1 MLLGT
6 LGFFVQP
13 RGPTRA
19 YFLAFLGT
27 SLAIYF
33 VFFGGGRYHFP
44 LMPFFVLFAAELTGW
59 RAGPAR
65 PGWKTYAAVALI
77 WEALIGVWIAEIV
90 LVMRP

>member
-33 VFFGGGRYHFP
+33 AFYGGGRYHFP
-44 LMPFFVLFAAELTGW
+44 LMPFFVLFAAGLTGW
-59 RAGPAR
+59 RAGPVQ